1 MIKEKIEIVYKNV
14 DELREY
20 ENNPRN
26 NEKAV
31 AAVAASIE
39 LAGFKV
45 PIVIDG
51 NGVIVAGHTRV
62 KAAKRLGMQTV
73 PCIVADDLTDEQIRA
88 FRLADNKVSE
98 QASWD
103 FGKLD
108 AELEA
113 LAAAGMD
120 MTAFGFAD
128 ADDEDGDSPKEREDL
143 SSKVAAVYEVIV
155 ECADEYEQEEVF
167 TRLVGEGLQCRVL
180 TL

>member
-1 MIKEKIEIVYKNV
+1 MINEQIAIVYKSV

-20 ENNPRN
+20 ENNPRK
-26 NEKAV
+26 NENAV

-45 PIVIDG
+45 PLVIDG
-51 NGVIVAGHTRV
+51 KGVIVAGHTRL
-62 KAAKRLGMQTV
+62 KAAKQLGMQTV

-88 FRLADNKVSE
+88 FRLADNKVGE
-98 QASWD
+98 LAGWD
-103 FGKLD
+103 FDKLE
-108 AELEA
+108 AELEQ
-113 LAAAGMD
+113 LRELD
-120 MTAFGFAD
+120 MTAFGFDD
-128 ADDEDGDSPKEREDL
+128 ADDEDDDSQTEREDL

-167 TRLVGEGLQCRVL
+167 TRLIEEGLQCRVL

>member
-1 MIKEKIEIVYKNV
+1 MINEQIAIVYKSV

-26 NEKAV
+26 NDKAV

-51 NGVIVAGHTRV
+51 NGVIVAGHTRL
-62 KAAKRLGMQTV
+62 KAAKQLGMQSV
-73 PCIVADDLTDEQIRA
+73 PCIIADDLTDEQIRA

-98 QASWD
+98 LAGWD
-103 FGKLD
+103 FDKLE
-108 AELEA
+108 AELAQLRE
-113 LAAAGMD
+113 LD
-120 MTAFGFAD
+120 MSAFGFDD
-128 ADDEDGDSPKEREDL
+128 ADDEDDDSPKEREDL

-167 TRLVGEGLQCRVL
+167 TRLIGEGLQCRVL

>member
-1 MIKEKIEIVYKNV
+1 MINEQIAIVYKSV
-14 DELREY
+14 DELHEY
-20 ENNPRN
+20 ENNPRK
-26 NEKAV
+26 NENAV

-51 NGVIVAGHTRV
+51 KGVIVAGHTRL
-62 KAAKRLGMQTV
+62 KAAKKLGMQTV

-88 FRLADNKVSE
+88 FRLADNKVGE
-98 QASWD
+98 LAGWD
-103 FGKLD
+103 FDKLEE
-108 AELEA
+108 ELEQ
-113 LAAAGMD
+113 LRELD
-120 MTAFGFAD
+120 MTAFGF
-128 ADDEDGDSPKEREDL
+128 DDEGDEDDDSPKEREDL

-167 TRLVGEGLQCRVL
+167 TRLIGEGLQCRVL

>member
-1 MIKEKIEIVYKNV
+1 MINEKIAIVYKSV

-26 NEKAV
+26 NDKAV

-51 NGVIVAGHTRV
+51 NGVIVAGHTRL
-62 KAAKRLGMQTV
+62 KAAKRLGMQSV

-88 FRLADNKVSE
+88 FRLADNKVGE
-98 QASWD
+98 LADWD
-103 FGKLD
+103 FDKLD
-108 AELEA
+108 AELEQ
-113 LAAAGMD
+113 LRNLD
-120 MTAFGFAD
+120 MSAFGFD
-128 ADDEDGDSPKEREDL
+128 MADDEDDDSPKEREDL

-167 TRLVGEGLQCRVL
+167 TRLIGEGLQCRVL

>member
-1 MIKEKIEIVYKNV
+1 MINEKIDIVYKNV

-20 ENNPRN
+20 KNNPRN
-26 NEKAV
+26 NDKAV

-51 NGVIVAGHTRV
+51 NGVIVAGHTRL
-62 KAAKRLGMQTV
+62 KAAKQLGMQTV

-88 FRLADNKVSE
+88 FRLADNKVAE
-98 QASWD
+98 LAGWD
-103 FGKLD
+103 FDKLE
-108 AELEA
+108 AELEQ
-113 LAAAGMD
+113 LQNLD
-120 MTAFGFAD
+120 MSVFGFED
-128 ADDEDGDSPKEREDL
+128 ADDEDDDSPKEREDL

-167 TRLVGEGLQCRVL
+167 TRLIGEGLQCRVL

>member
-1 MIKEKIEIVYKNV
+1 MINEKIDIVYKNV

-20 ENNPRN
+20 KNNPRN
-26 NEKAV
+26 NDKAV

-51 NGVIVAGHTRV
+51 NGVIVAGHTRL
-62 KAAKRLGMQTV
+62 KAAKQLGMQTV

-88 FRLADNKVSE
+88 FRLADNKVGE
-98 QASWD
+98 LAGWD
-103 FGKLD
+103 FDKLE
-108 AELEA
+108 AELEQ
-113 LAAAGMD
+113 LRELD
-120 MTAFGFAD
+120 MTAFGFED
-128 ADDEDGDSPKEREDL
+128 ADDEDDDSPKEREDL

-167 TRLVGEGLQCRVL
+167 TRLIGEGLQCRVL

>member
-1 MIKEKIEIVYKNV
+1 MINEMIEIVYKSV

-51 NGVIVAGHTRV
+51 NGVIVAGHTRL
-62 KAAKRLGMQTV
+62 KAAKQLGMQTV

-88 FRLADNKVSE
+88 FRLADNKVAE
-98 QASWD
+98 LAGWD
-103 FGKLD
+103 FDKLE
-108 AELEA
+108 AELEQ
-113 LAAAGMD
+113 LRGLD

-128 ADDEDGDSPKEREDL
+128 ADDEDDDSQTEREDL

-155 ECADEYEQEEVF
+155 ECSDEYEQEEVF

>member
-1 MIKEKIEIVYKNV
+1 MINEKIDIVYKNV

-20 ENNPRN
+20 KNNPRN
-26 NEKAV
+26 NDKAV

-51 NGVIVAGHTRV
+51 NGVIVAGHTRL
-62 KAAKRLGMQTV
+62 KAAKQLGMQTV

-88 FRLADNKVSE
+88 FRLADNKVAE
-98 QASWD
+98 LAGWD
-103 FGKLD
+103 FDKLE
-108 AELEA
+108 AELEQ
-113 LAAAGMD
+113 LQNLD
-120 MTAFGFAD
+120 MSVFGFED
-128 ADDEDGDSPKEREDL
+128 ADDEDDDSPKEREDL

-155 ECADEYEQEEVF
+155 ECSDEYEQEEVF

>member
-1 MIKEKIEIVYKNV
+1 MINEQIAIVYKSV

-20 ENNPRN
+20 ENNPRKN
-26 NEKAV
+26 VNAV

-51 NGVIVAGHTRV
+51 KGVIVAGHTRL
-62 KAAKRLGMQTV
+62 KAAKQLGMQTV

-88 FRLADNKVSE
+88 FRLADNKV
-98 QASWD
+98 
-103 FGKLD
+103 
-108 AELEA
+108 AELADWDIDKLEVE
-113 LAAAGMD
+113 LAQLQELD
-120 MTAFGFAD
+120 MSAFGFD
-128 ADDEDGDSPKEREDL
+128 MADDEDDDSPKEREDL

-155 ECADEYEQEEVF
+155 ECADEHEQEEVF
-167 TRLVGEGLQCRVL
+167 TRLIGEGLQCRVL

>member
-1 MIKEKIEIVYKNV
+1 MKNEQITIVYKSV

-26 NEKAV
+26 NDNAV
-31 AAVAASIE
+31 AAVAASID

-45 PIVIDG
+45 PIVIDTA
-51 NGVIVAGHTRV
+51 GVIIAGHTRL
-62 KAAKRLGMQTV
+62 KAAKKLGMQAV
-73 PCIVADDLTDEQIRA
+73 PCIVADDLTEEQIRA

-98 QASWD
+98 LAEWD
-103 FGKLD
+103 EEKLD
-108 AELEA
+108 MELA
-113 LAAAGMD
+113 LLSELD
-120 MTAFGFAD
+120 MSVFGFDD
-128 ADDEDGDSPKEREDL
+128 AGEKDDTESQKEREDL

-167 TRLVGEGLQCRVL
+167 TRLNGEGLQCRVL

>member
-1 MIKEKIEIVYKNV
+1 MINEKIDIVYKNV

-20 ENNPRN
+20 KNNPRN
-26 NEKAV
+26 NDKAV

-51 NGVIVAGHTRV
+51 NGVIVAGHTRL
-62 KAAKRLGMQTV
+62 KAAKQLGMQTV

-88 FRLADNKVSE
+88 FRLADNKVAE

-103 FGKLD
+103 FDKLE
-108 AELEA
+108 AELEQ
-113 LAAAGMD
+113 LRELD
-120 MTAFGFAD
+120 MTAFGFED
-128 ADDEDGDSPKEREDL
+128 ADDEDDDSQTEREDL

-167 TRLVGEGLQCRVL
+167 TRLIGEGLQCRVL